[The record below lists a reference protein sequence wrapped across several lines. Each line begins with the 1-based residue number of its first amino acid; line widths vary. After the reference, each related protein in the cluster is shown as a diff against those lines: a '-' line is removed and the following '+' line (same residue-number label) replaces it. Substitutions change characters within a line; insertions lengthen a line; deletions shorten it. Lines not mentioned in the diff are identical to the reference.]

1 MRNAECASQIIK
13 EERLLSSLL
22 AFRLIGRGTASAVVG
37 CPAKMPLCKSIAKPI
52 PLFCFSKKEGEPLPM
67 AMVGGTKE
75 HINSKHLICY
85 SFTLGEMTLKSSRQ
99 ELSTTRPTG
108 QYLLAI
114 LLRRVIF
121 TGRPTTIPIKYK
133 IEVSIF
139 TRNILT

>member
-52 PLFCFSKKEGEPLPM
+52 PLFCFSKKEGKPLPM

-99 ELSTTRPTG
+99 ELSTARPTLFKH
-108 QYLLAI
+108 YIHHTLKTKFKYI
-114 LLRRVIF
+114 KIKRRSPSLRR
-121 TGRPTTIPIKYK
+121 
-133 IEVSIF
+133 EVG
-139 TRNILT
+139 LP